1 MLTITVAQDGSGDFA
16 SVSEAVLAVPYACAA
31 EIRIGPGV
39 YREKLVC
46 EKQDI
51 TLIGA
56 GMESSQKAALS
67 DLLPHRG
74 ELASAIGQGS
84 VLLFTGNAFE
94 LLGSSITD
102 VSGREYPALGFSKFT
117 VQETDARITGDV
129 ICQCAQIKEP
139 VVGFVNKCTLIKG
152 IEAPLFTVSMGPGNQ
167 AGDPR
172 EGLCL
177 GNVFGTHLTGP
188 ILVKNPSFLDY
199 ITDLLGKRQQTQF
212 ELSPMDNPH
221 PLRAYEITL
230 QELTKRRDGV

>member
-102 VSGREYPALGFSKFT
+102 ASGREYPALGFSKFT

-199 ITDLLGKRQQTQF
+199 ITDLLGKRQQPQF

>member
-199 ITDLLGKRQQTQF
+199 ITDLLGKRQQPQF